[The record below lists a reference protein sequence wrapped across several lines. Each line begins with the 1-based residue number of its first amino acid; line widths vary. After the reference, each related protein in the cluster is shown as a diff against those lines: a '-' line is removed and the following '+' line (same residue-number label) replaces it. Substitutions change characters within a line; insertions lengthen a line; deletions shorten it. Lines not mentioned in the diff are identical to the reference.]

1 MVPRRALVDLLYPRP
16 VQRIAINGRAGAGKS
31 TLARRLADLLDL
43 PYTEIDSLQHGADW
57 QRRPTFVE
65 DVTAIID
72 RDRWV
77 IEFQYDDTRPLILA
91 RADTLVWLDL
101 PLGVTMW
108 RVVRRTVGRRVR
120 RTELWNGNREGPLWR
135 IVVDREHII
144 RWAWSSRHEAAQ
156 RIDRVRAERPD
167 LPVVR
172 LRTTGEVE
180 RWVGEVSLAGR
191 PAPPR

>member
-1 MVPRRALVDLLYPRP
+1 MTYPPP
-16 VQRIAINGRAGAGKS
+16 VQRITINGRAGAGKS
-31 TLARRLADLLDL
+31 TLARRLAALLDL

-57 QRRPTFVE
+57 QRRPTFVD

-72 RDRWV
+72 DDRWV

-91 RADTLVWLDL
+91 RADVLVWLDL
-101 PLGVTMW
+101 PLLVTMW
-108 RVVRRTVGRRVR
+108 RVVRRTVGRRIR

-135 IVVDREHII
+135 VLVDPEHII
-144 RWAWSSRHEAAQ
+144 RWAWSARHEAAL
-156 RIDRVRAERPD
+156 RIDRVRAERTE

-172 LRTTGEVE
+172 LRTTAEVE
-180 RWVGEVSLAGR
+180 RWMSEVSRAGR